1 MTAQEI
7 AITEIRWLL
16 SRPIVVIASVTRS
29 PLIIISAWA
38 LDPCFAV
45 DRAND
50 IVSLVFQGHPHYYKP
65 YFTLCTDGGISWSTV
80 ERLDAGEIMDWYD
93 AARQI
98 KIATDDAGHIFVIW
112 ADERLN
118 PDNCY
123 TGCSSVHDEF
133 DIYGTQSSDGRLSWS
148 SSNVLVND
156 DSTFAYIT
164 YSDVGFAPD
173 GTLVAVWRDQRSGDS
188 NGDIYSAVSTDYG
201 VFWSTNK
208 RVDHAASGFD
218 ASWPVIVASPSGKIY
233 AFWQDFRN
241 DDWDIYMTQVDRHKT
256 ENKKGC

>member
-1 MTAQEI
+1 MV
-7 AITEIRWLL
+7 RC
-16 SRPIVVIASVTRS
+16 S
-29 PLIIISAWA
+29 
-38 LDPCFAV
+38 
-45 DRAND
+45 
-50 IVSLVFQGHPHYYKP
+50 
-65 YFTLCTDGGISWSTV
+65 
-80 ERLDAGEIMDWYD
+80 
-93 AARQI
+93 RQI
-98 KIATDDAGHIFVIW
+98 KIATDDAGNIFVIW

-133 DIYGTQSSDGRLSWS
+133 DIYGAQSSDGGLIWS

-164 YSDVGFAPD
+164 YSDVGFTPD

-233 AFWQDFRN
+233 ALWQDFRN
-241 DDWDIYMTQVDRHKT
+241 DDCEIYMTQVDRHKT
-256 ENKKGC
+256 EIKKGC